1 MQSLFVIMVKYVK
14 PLEEVDV
21 FLKEH
26 RAFLDAHYA
35 KGDLICSGR
44 QMPRVGGV
52 ILARGN
58 DRSQVWDIVR
68 QDPFYVNGVA
78 EYDVTEFV
86 PNKAATG
93 FSFLD

>member
-1 MQSLFVIMVKYVK
+1 MQSVFVIMVKYVK
-14 PLEEVDV
+14 PIEEVDV
-21 FLKEH
+21 FLSEH
-26 RAFLDAHYA
+26 RAFLDEYYA
-35 KGDLICSGR
+35 KGVLLCSGR

-52 ILARGN
+52 ILARCN
-58 DRSQVWDIVR
+58 DRARIWEVVK

-93 FSFLD
+93 FPFLD